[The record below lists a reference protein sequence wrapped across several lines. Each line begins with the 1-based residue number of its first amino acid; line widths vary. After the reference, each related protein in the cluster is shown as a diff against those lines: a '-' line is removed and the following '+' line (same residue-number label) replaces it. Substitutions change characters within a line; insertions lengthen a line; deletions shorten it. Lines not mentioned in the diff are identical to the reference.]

1 MNKYII
7 KKKKHIIFFTT
18 LDFKN
23 MEVNKQSKIKTDLKE
38 KVNIHIL
45 NRDKVVKSV
54 VKKNRSFNK

>member
-1 MNKYII
+1 
-7 KKKKHIIFFTT
+7 
-18 LDFKN
+18 

-54 VKKNRSFNK
+54 VKKNRSFNKWKNSQKYFR